1 MKKKR
6 VLDFYYIDSDEEEDV
21 EELEKGKLFLII
33 SGLFLFVD
41 ENFEKM
47 SFLEIIGL
55 ILFRVKKGKFGGY
68 NL

>member
-1 MKKKR
+1 M
-6 VLDFYYIDSDEEEDV
+6 DFYYIDSDEEEDV

-33 SGLFLFVD
+33 SGLFLSVD

-55 ILFRVKKGKFGGY
+55 ILLRVKKG
-68 NL
+68 

>member
-1 MKKKR
+1 M
-6 VLDFYYIDSDEEEDV
+6 DFYYIDSDEEEDV

-33 SGLFLFVD
+33 SGLFLSVD

-55 ILFRVKKGKFGGY
+55 ILLRVKKGKF
-68 NL
+68 

>member
-1 MKKKR
+1 M
-6 VLDFYYIDSDEEEDV
+6 DFYYIDSDEEEDV

-33 SGLFLFVD
+33 SGLFLSVD

-55 ILFRVKKGKFGGY
+55 ILLRVKKGKFGGY

>member
-1 MKKKR
+1 M
-6 VLDFYYIDSDEEEDV
+6 DFYYIDSDEEEDV
-21 EELEKGKLFLII
+21 EELEKGRLFLII
-33 SGLFLFVD
+33 SGLFLSVD

-55 ILFRVKKGKFGGY
+55 ILLRVKKGKFGGY